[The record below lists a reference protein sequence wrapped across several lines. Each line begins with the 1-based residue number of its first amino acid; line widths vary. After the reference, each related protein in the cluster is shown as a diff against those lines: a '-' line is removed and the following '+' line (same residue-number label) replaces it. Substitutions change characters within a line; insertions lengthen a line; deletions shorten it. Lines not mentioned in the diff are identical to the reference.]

1 MLSTILS
8 FPPLPIQSRGPRLQ
22 TDTWTGTGWTKDHIL
37 QLFDTLFAWEHLPI
51 CLLRKDLFIRDY
63 KSGSTKF
70 CSPALVHATLAL
82 ATRLISEDD
91 SVGILPAGWLE
102 SATLFDIA
110 KIAVENN
117 ASNDSIADT
126 QALGM
131 LSLYQIRC
139 GRETEAWEYAEGL
152 AHNIAKLGKATRNVQ
167 EEEDTLKAI
176 ETAHNGAVMLLR
188 YAMLC

>member
-1 MLSTILS
+1 
-8 FPPLPIQSRGPRLQ
+8 
-22 TDTWTGTGWTKDHIL
+22 
-37 QLFDTLFAWEHLPI
+37 
-51 CLLRKDLFIRDY
+51 
-63 KSGSTKF
+63 
-70 CSPALVHATLAL
+70 VHATLAL